1 MPFRSNLLQ
10 PLEPRR
16 LLTVSSGFIE
26 DVVGDSLRLPTAMV
40 IPQVSENPPI
50 LIAEK
55 AGRILKYQ
63 NGILDRQPLI
73 DIDTA
78 TDGDLGLLGIATD
91 KSFLRNK
98 HVYVSYSYQRPGQA
112 EIKQRVS
119 RFYFGGDQLVSETV
133 LLELPA
139 WDTTAETKFTNV
151 GGSVKFAFDGTLLI
165 SVGDGGKK
173 AQASDLGSPF
183 GKVLRIRPDGSVP
196 SNNPFATSEGWQK
209 YVFAYGLRDPQIAVS
224 AENGTIYINDAGEKT
239 AEEINIGVAGGNYGW
254 PTVEGGAAT
263 PPGSD
268 PVGPVY
274 TIPHAPTNPEAIVGG
289 KIGGGAVFIPGT
301 QTFPVPYAGDYF
313 FVDRDSDIVQVMDID
328 RLTPTNRVSPFATD
342 IIRPVDIGYTV
353 PGDLFVIAQGASD
366 AGGQL
371 LRYRATGAPSI
382 SRQPAGATL
391 APGEATKL
399 TVIAGGYAPLSYQWQ
414 VNGQDIPGATK
425 TSLTVGPFGVGDDG
439 TVYTVR
445 VTNDRGVATSEP
457 AVIRVVAA
465 GDGTGGGDGGGDG
478 SGGSDGGGSGGGDGG
493 GGSGGGGGGSGGN
506 GNPGPFIPPK
516 TPPPMGPIDLLPLM
530 GVTPFSAVGG
540 TTSKVTVK
548 VVNVGLDTAR
558 GAMTVRLYLSPE
570 AEPAVGASD
579 PAVGQSTVNVRIAPG
594 KSKAVKVTVTWPD
607 GVEGSQYLLASVDP
621 DNTLPET
628 NEANNV
634 AVAGAPTAIQP
645 GFTDLRTFAGVAPT
659 SAAKKR
665 SLAVSLSNEGNR
677 ASADELS
684 LVIWAVPKDA
694 YDAGLPASEAPSVGT
709 AVLSQQ
715 KRMVVQPG
723 KSKTIKLKFAMPE
736 GLAAGEYVLVATAEG
751 AAEVNAG
758 NNASVAAGSVAV

>member
-1 MPFRSNLLQ
+1 MSFRSNLFQ

-16 LLTVSSGFIE
+16 LFTVSSGFIE

-40 IPQVSENPPI
+40 IPQISENPPI

-73 DIDTA
+73 TLDAA
-78 TDGDLGLLGIATD
+78 TDGELGLLGIAVD
-91 KSFLRNK
+91 KSFQRNK
-98 HVYVSYSYQRPGQA
+98 HVFVSYSYQRPGQE

-173 AQASDLGSPF
+173 ALAGDLGSPF
-183 GKVLRIRPDGSVP
+183 GKILRNRPDGSVP

-209 YVFAYGLRDPQIAVS
+209 YVWAYGLRDPQIAVS
-224 AENGTIYINDAGEKT
+224 AENGTIYINDSGEKT
-239 AEEINIGVAGGNYGW
+239 AEEINIGVVGGNYGW
-254 PTVEGGAAT
+254 PTVEGGPAT
-263 PPGSD
+263 SAGSN

-274 TIPHAPTNPEAIVGG
+274 TIPHTPANTEAIVGG
-289 KIGGGAVFIPGT
+289 HIGGGAVFIPGT

-353 PGDLFVIAQGASD
+353 PGDLFVIAQGVGD

-399 TVIAGGYAPLSYQWQ
+399 TVIAGGLAPLSYQWQ

-425 TSLTVGPFGVGDDG
+425 TSLTVGPFGTGDDG

-445 VTNDRGVATSEP
+445 VTNERGVATSEP
-457 AVIRVVAA
+457 AVIRVVAV
-465 GDGTGGGDGGGDG
+465 GDGTDGGGDG
-478 SGGSDGGGSGGGDGG
+478 SGGSGGDGGGSGDGDGSGG
-493 GGSGGGGGGSGGN
+493 GGTGGGGSGGN

-540 TTSKVTVK
+540 TTAKVTVK

-558 GAMTVRLYLSPE
+558 GAMTVRLHLSPE
-570 AEPAVGASD
+570 VEPAVGTSD
-579 PAVGQSTVNVRIAPG
+579 PAVGQATVNIRIAPG
-594 KSKAVKVTVTWPD
+594 KAKTVKVTVTWPD
-607 GVEGSQYLLASVDP
+607 GVDGSQYLLASVDP

-634 AVAGAPTAIQP
+634 AVAGGATAIQP
-645 GFTDLRTFAGVAPT
+645 GFTDLRTLAGVVPT

-665 SLAVSLSNEGNR
+665 SLSVSLSNEGNR

-694 YDAGLPASEAPSVGT
+694 YDAGLAASEAPSVGT

-715 KRMVVQPG
+715 KRLTVQPG
-723 KSKTIKLKFAMPE
+723 KSKTIKLKFALPE
-736 GLAAGEYVLVATAEG
+736 GLAAGEYVLIATAEG
-751 AAEVNAG
+751 PAEANAG